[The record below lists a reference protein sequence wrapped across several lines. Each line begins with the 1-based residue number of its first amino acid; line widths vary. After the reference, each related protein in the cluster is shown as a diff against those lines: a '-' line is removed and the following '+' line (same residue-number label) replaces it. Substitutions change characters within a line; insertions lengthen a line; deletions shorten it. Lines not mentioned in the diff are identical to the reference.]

1 MPSSKHFE
9 SKIGKT
15 MTTVTWLLVLG
26 LLTLVFNRF
35 LESEQNPNQ
44 TPQAFIAENN
54 RKVVVLKMNRSGH
67 YVTSGKINQVAV
79 EFLLDTGAT
88 DVAISEKLARKLN
101 LKIIGQSMSQTANGV
116 VPSYRAVLDS
126 VTIGNITLNNI
137 RASIFGGLPGDEVLL
152 GMSFLKQ
159 LEMVQ
164 KGKTLTLIQRS

>member
-54 RKVVVLKMNRSGH
+54 RKVVVMKMNRSGH

-88 DVAISEKLARKLN
+88 DVASSEKLARKLN
-101 LKIIGQSMSQTANGV
+101 L
-116 VPSYRAVLDS
+116 
-126 VTIGNITLNNI
+126 
-137 RASIFGGLPGDEVLL
+137 
-152 GMSFLKQ
+152 
-159 LEMVQ
+159 
-164 KGKTLTLIQRS
+164 